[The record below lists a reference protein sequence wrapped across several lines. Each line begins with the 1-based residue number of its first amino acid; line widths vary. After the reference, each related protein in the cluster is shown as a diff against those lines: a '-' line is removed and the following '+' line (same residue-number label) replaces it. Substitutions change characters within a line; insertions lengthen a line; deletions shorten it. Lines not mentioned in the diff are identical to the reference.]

1 MRQRMLGFF
10 SGFPSHHFPF
20 EIAEKSK
27 NALAER
33 ESIVFV
39 SAWPED
45 YERND
50 SDLEGMYEMFTE
62 QGMDFGR
69 HRVIDSRAEACEAAK
84 EIREVSTLVREGRM
98 QPLFAG
104 KA

>member
-33 ESIVFV
+33 ERIVFV

-45 YERND
+45 
-50 SDLEGMYEMFTE
+50 
-62 QGMDFGR
+62 
-69 HRVIDSRAEACEAAK
+69 
-84 EIREVSTLVREGRM
+84 
-98 QPLFAG
+98 
-104 KA
+104 